1 MTSRW
6 MKFYPS
12 DWRSDP
18 ALRACTPTARSI
30 WIDLIGLMHEAE
42 PYGYL
47 LLNGV
52 APSIKTL
59 SGLLNVHHKTLI
71 AGMINLSEN
80 GVYSTDENGV
90 IYSRRMV
97 RDHAKALIDQANGRK
112 GGNPGVN
119 PQKAQGVNPPVKGGV
134 KAQKPEARS
143 QIEETPTLRFGVSEP
158 APPKRAKRAPAPA
171 IRILMDT
178 PITDAARA
186 FAAERGFVNGSC
198 DEMWTHFTAYH
209 DAKRTETGS
218 IEASWRTWVQNQV
231 KFRGE
236 QHGNRFG
243 SAGANG
249 ARNGSGARS
258 QSRSAATII
267 MESAIADALE
277 PEPARSLFGESDAD
291 AEPFGGSVPRRV
303 GGVGAG

>member
-18 ALRACTPTARSI
+18 ALRACSPTARSI

-47 LLNGV
+47 LLNGSKPEV
-52 APSIKTL
+52 KTL
-59 SGLLNVHHKTLI
+59 CGLLNMHHKTLI
-71 AGMINLSEN
+71 AGLKELSDH

-97 RDHAKALIDQANGRK
+97 RDHAKALRDQANGRR

-119 PQKAQGVNPPVKGGV
+119 PQRPQGVNPPVKGGV

-143 QIEETPTLRFGVSEP
+143 QIEETPTLRSGVSSPERKP
-158 APPKRAKRAPAPA
+158 RASARQLIPLDMAMP
-171 IRILMDT
+171 D
-178 PITDAARA
+178 DARA

-209 DAKRTETGS
+209 ASKGTLSASVTGH
-218 IEASWRTWVQNQV
+218 WRTWVQNQV

-243 SAGANG
+243 SAGANSAG
-249 ARNGSGARS
+249 HGSGARG
-258 QSRSAATII
+258 QSRSAASLI
-267 MESAIADALE
+267 MESAAADALQ
-277 PEPARSLFGESDAD
+277 PEPSGSLFGGTDGD

>member
-52 APSIKTL
+52 APSVKTL

-97 RDHAKALIDQANGRK
+97 RDHAKALLDQENGRR
-112 GGNPGVN
+112 GGNPRVN
-119 PQKAQGVNPPVKGGV
+119 PQKPEGVNPPVKGGV

-158 APPKRAKRAPAPA
+158 TPAKQAKRKPPASKQLIPLDMA
-171 IRILMDT
+171 MPDE
-178 PITDAARA
+178 ARA
-186 FAAERGFVNGSC
+186 FAAERQFVNGTC

-209 DAKRTETGS
+209 AAKATLTADVMGQ
-218 IEASWRTWVQNQV
+218 WRTWVLNQ
-231 KFRGE
+231 KKWNGD
-236 QHGNRFG
+236 QHGNRSG
-243 SAGANG
+243 ASGAVSAGA
-249 ARNGSGARS
+249 RVEQRS
-258 QSRSAATII
+258 RPRSATTILF
-267 MESAIADALE
+267 ELADQHELDE
-277 PEPARSLFGESDAD
+277 ERERARRA
-291 AEPFGGSVPRRV
+291 
-303 GGVGAG
+303 GAG